1 MPAPAPS
8 PLKSVHMTFHPGD
21 RAHELLARSHHH
33 YSHYSHYSTGH
44 SSSSGISSGGW
55 WMIVVGVVIGVGWVV
70 VKRRLRTG

>member
-1 MPAPAPS
+1 MPAPTPS

-44 SSSSGISSGGW
+44 SSSGISSGGW